1 MWDNFMVDERQ
12 NLQQIDTQIWVQIIF
27 SRVLVLKL
35 KKVILIYF

>member
-1 MWDNFMVDERQ
+1 MVDERQ

-27 SRVLVLKL
+27 SCVLVLKL